1 MAKFIDDLGYSKK
14 NPFSATREER
24 ELMRQK
30 NIQRLQKRKDCFKPQ
45 SQSSAALN
53 YFNENPIL
61 GKVSQFSN
69 GEPWVIEFT
78 NTSAFPREFELF
90 NANVN
95 YNSPEGGIPG
105 GVGLP
110 PISNDY
116 QARAGAKGTVTGS
129 KPPYNPIGYD
139 AVTRTFIP
147 GVAAPTWQEMLYEV
161 IENPLRINQLFFQS
175 NDIDTLLSTD
185 LVIRYKDGNGN
196 FQQDRKKLMMD
207 PYARVGNYTI
217 DSPITVM
224 IDGFAQVMLEE
235 IPAGETVKAIIY
247 PDKNISPSDCLY
259 SHHTEAMR
267 L

>member
-1 MAKFIDDLGYSKK
+1 MAKFINDLGYSKK

-45 SQSSAALN
+45 PQSSEALN
-53 YFNENPIL
+53 YFDENPIL
-61 GKVSQFSN
+61 AKVSQFSN
-69 GEPWVIEFT
+69 GEPWVIEFK
-78 NTSAFPREFELF
+78 NTSFLPRDFELF

-95 YNSPEGGIPG
+95 YNSPEGGFPAG
-105 GVGLP
+105 TGLP

-116 QARAGAKGTVTGS
+116 QTRAGAKGLVTGS

-139 AVTRTFIP
+139 AATRTFIP
-147 GVAAPTWQEMLYEV
+147 GVNVPTWQEILYEV
-161 IENPLRINQLFFQS
+161 IANPLKINQLFFQS
-175 NDIDTLLSTD
+175 NIINTLLAND

-196 FQQDRKKLMMD
+196 FQEDRKKLMID
-207 PYARVGNYTI
+207 PYARIGNATI

-224 IDGFAQVMLEE
+224 IDGFAQVMLED
-235 IPAGETVKAIIY
+235 IPVGETVKAIIY
-247 PDKNISPSDCLY
+247 PDTNISPADCLY